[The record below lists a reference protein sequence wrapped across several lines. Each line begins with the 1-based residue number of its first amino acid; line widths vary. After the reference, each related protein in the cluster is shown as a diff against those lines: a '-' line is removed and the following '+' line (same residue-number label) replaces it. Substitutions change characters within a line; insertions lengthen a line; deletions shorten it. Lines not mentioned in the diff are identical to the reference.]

1 MALLVAMTMMQ
12 TSCDELLG
20 ETDNPAPP
28 VSDVTLDETTL
39 EMGYAGKAVT
49 LEATVSPADTE
60 DFDVTWSSSDES
72 VATVDDEGVVHAV
85 GAGTAVITAKA
96 GSKKATCDVSV
107 VINLE
112 TPLTFEAAVD
122 GANVKFKKFYD
133 DIVAP
138 NVEYSLD
145 GGITWKDDLT
155 AAGVTLASAGDKIS
169 FRGTNEAYGSISY
182 DDCYRFELSDETYV
196 YGNVMSLINK
206 DNYPTNKT
214 LTADYA
220 FKGMFGEQTS
230 LKNKDADHQIYLPA
244 TTLTEDC
251 YNWMFTACQSLT
263 TAPQLPATTL
273 KKRCYRFMFTDCKNL
288 TTAPELPA
296 TTLAE
301 ACYENMFAGSNL
313 TSAPKLPA
321 TEMKKECYHW
331 MFSNCENLTSAPEKL
346 PATTLAKACYESMF
360 AGSNLTSAPKL
371 PAKTL
376 AENCYDGMFDGCTS
390 LTTAPE
396 LPAKTLAEGC
406 YENMFSW
413 CESLTTAPE
422 LPATTLAEKCYNS
435 MFSFCKNLTTAPELP
450 ATEMKK
456 KCYSSMFWG
465 CENLTTAPE
474 LPAES
479 LAEHC
484 YNSMFYGCKKLS
496 SVTCKA
502 TDFSTYYCLIEWLV
516 DAGTDESV
524 TSKTFYI
531 SSAYSAYIADMNSN
545 LEGTADDAQIN
556 TNVPWVKGINGIP
569 AGWTIATAAE

>member
-1 MALLVAMTMMQ
+1 MKLSIKKLSCMALLVAMTMMQ

-39 EMGYAGKAVT
+39 EMVYGNGKDVT

-107 VINLE
+107 VVNLE
-112 TPLTFEAAVD
+112 TPLTFEAAKAGVT
-122 GANVKFKKFYD
+122 VKFNKSGN
-133 DIVAP
+133 IVAP

-155 AAGVTLASAGDKIS
+155 AAGVTLAAAGDKIS
-169 FRGTNEAYGSISY
+169 FRGTNEAYGGIY
-182 DDCYRFELSDETYV
+182 LGDCYRFELSAETFV

-220 FKGMFGEQTS
+220 FKWMFCGQTS

-244 TTLTEDC
+244 TTLTENC
-251 YNWMFTACQSLT
+251 YNWMFTGCTS
-263 TAPQLPATTL
+263 
-273 KKRCYRFMFTDCKNL
+273 L

-296 TTLAE
+296 TT
-301 ACYENMFAGSNL
+301 
-313 TSAPKLPA
+313 
-321 TEMKKECYHW
+321 MKKGCYW
-331 MFSNCENLTSAPEKL
+331 E
-346 PATTLAKACYESMF
+346 
-360 AGSNLTSAPKL
+360 
-371 PAKTL
+371 
-376 AENCYDGMFDGCTS
+376 MFDGCKS

-396 LPAKTLAEGC
+396 LPAKTLAENC
-406 YENMFSW
+406 YYGMFAS
-413 CESLTTAPE
+413 CKKLTTAPK
-422 LPATTLAEKCYNS
+422 LPAKTLAERCYYN
-435 MFSFCKNLTTAPELP
+435 MFK
-450 ATEMKK
+450 
-456 KCYSSMFWG
+456 
-465 CENLTTAPE
+465 
-474 LPAES
+474 
-479 LAEHC
+479 
-484 YNSMFYGCKKLS
+484 GCKKLS

-502 TDFSTYYCLIEWLV
+502 TDLSATGCLADWLNG
-516 DAGTDESV
+516 AGTDESV
-524 TSKTFYI
+524 TTKTIYI
-531 SSAYSAYIADMNSN
+531 NSAYSDYIAAMNSN

-556 TNVPWVKGINGIP
+556 ANVPWIKGDNGIP
-569 AGWTIATAAE
+569 AGWTIAAAE

>member
-20 ETDNPAPP
+20 EADNPVPDEDPLKLVTA
-28 VSDVTLDETTL
+28 VTLDESTL

-122 GANVKFKKFYD
+122 GATVKFKDYD
-133 DIVAP
+133 EDIVAP

-155 AAGVTLASAGDKIS
+155 ADGVTLASAGDKIS
-169 FRGTNEAYGSISY
+169 FRGTNETYGGISF
-182 DDCYRFELSDETYV
+182 DDCYRFELSAETFV

-220 FKGMFGEQTS
+220 FMGMFCGQTS

-244 TTLTEDC
+244 TTL
-251 YNWMFTACQSLT
+251 S
-263 TAPQLPATTL
+263 
-273 KKRCYRFMFTDCKNL
+273 
-288 TTAPELPA
+288 
-296 TTLAE
+296 
-301 ACYENMFAGSNL
+301 
-313 TSAPKLPA
+313 
-321 TEMKKECYHW
+321 
-331 MFSNCENLTSAPEKL
+331 
-346 PATTLAKACYESMF
+346 
-360 AGSNLTSAPKL
+360 
-371 PAKTL
+371 
-376 AENCYDGMFDGCTS
+376 ENCYIGMFDDCKS

-396 LPAKTLAEGC
+396 LPAKTLAKWC
-406 YENMFSW
+406 YNNMFW
-413 CESLTTAPE
+413 DCKGLTTAPK
-422 LPATTLAEKCYNS
+422 LPATTLAEGCYSS
-435 MFSFCKNLTTAPELP
+435 MFHGCENLTTAPELP
-450 ATEMKK
+450 ATEMKTECYHGMFYNCK
-456 KCYSSMFWG
+456 NLTTAPKLPAETLAKGCYSSMFQGCKNLTTVPKLPATTLAEECYRGMFWG

-474 LPAES
+474 LPATTLKKE
-479 LAEHC
+479 C
-484 YNSMFYGCKKLS
+484 YTYMFYNCKKLS

-502 TDFSTYYCLIEWLV
+502 TDFSADWCLDDWLE
-516 DAGTDESV
+516 DAGIDESV
-524 TSKTFYI
+524 TSKTIYI
-531 SSAYSAYIADMNSN
+531 SSSYSAYIADMNSS
-545 LEGTADDAQIN
+545 LEVTTDDDQIN
-556 TNVPWVKGINGIP
+556 ANVPWVKGISGIP
-569 AGWTIATAAE
+569 TGWTIAAAAE

>member
-1 MALLVAMTMMQ
+1 MNLSIKKLSCMALLTAMTMMQ

-39 EMGYAGKAVT
+39 EMVYGNGKDVT

-107 VINLE
+107 VVNLE
-112 TPLTFEAAVD
+112 TPLTFEAAAD
-122 GANVKFKKFYD
+122 GATVKFNDYD
-133 DIVAP
+133 EDIVAP

-155 AAGVTLASAGDKIS
+155 ADGVTLAAAGDKIS
-169 FRGTNEAYGSISY
+169 FRGTNEAYGADDY
-182 DDCYRFELSDETYV
+182 YDCYQFKLSNETYV

-220 FKGMFGEQTS
+220 FMGLFNGQDM

-244 TTLTEDC
+244 TTLAEYC
-251 YNWMFTACQSLT
+251 YDGMFWS
-263 TAPQLPATTL
+263 
-273 KKRCYRFMFTDCKNL
+273 CKNL

-296 TTLAE
+296 
-301 ACYENMFAGSNL
+301 
-313 TSAPKLPA
+313 
-321 TEMKKECYHW
+321 
-331 MFSNCENLTSAPEKL
+331 
-346 PATTLAKACYESMF
+346 
-360 AGSNLTSAPKL
+360 
-371 PAKTL
+371 KTL
-376 AENCYDGMFDGCTS
+376 AENCYYGMFSNCTS

-396 LPAKTLAEGC
+396 LPAKTLAKDCYYWMFAYCTSLTTAPELPAKTLAKGCYNSMFAGCESLTTAPELPAKTLAENCYNDMFNGCESLTTAPELPATMLAEGC
-406 YENMFSW
+406 YHGMFAY

-422 LPATTLAEKCYNS
+422 LPATTLAEDCYNN
-435 MFSFCKNLTTAPELP
+435 MFND
-450 ATEMKK
+450 
-456 KCYSSMFWG
+456 
-465 CENLTTAPE
+465 
-474 LPAES
+474 
-479 LAEHC
+479 
-484 YNSMFYGCKKLS
+484 CKKLS

-502 TDFSTYYCLIEWLV
+502 TNLSAGCCLIGWLW

-524 TSKTFYI
+524 TTKTIYI
-531 SSAYSAYIADMNSN
+531 SSAYSDYIADMNGN
-545 LEGTADDAQIN
+545 LEGTADDDQIN
-556 TNVPWVKGINGIP
+556 TNVPWIKGDSGIP
-569 AGWTIATAAE
+569 AGWTIAAAE

>member
-1 MALLVAMTMMQ
+1 MKLSIKKLSCMALLVAMTMMQ

-20 ETDNPAPP
+20 ETDNPVKKAL
-28 VSDVTLDETTL
+28 TLDKTTL
-39 EMGYAGKAVT
+39 EMAYGNGKEVT
-49 LEATVSPADTE
+49 LEATVSPADAE
-60 DFDVTWSSSDES
+60 DPDITWSSSDES

-214 LTADYA
+214 LTADYT
-220 FKGMFGEQTS
+220 FKGMFNDQDM

-244 TTLTEDC
+244 TTLAEGC
-251 YNWMFTACQSLT
+251 YRDMFSFCNLT
-263 TAPQLPATTL
+263 TVPELPATVM
-273 KKRCYRFMFTDCKNL
+273 KKECYYGMFWSCKGL

-301 ACYENMFAGSNL
+301 SCY
-313 TSAPKLPA
+313 
-321 TEMKKECYHW
+321 W
-331 MFSNCENLTSAPEKL
+331 
-346 PATTLAKACYESMF
+346 
-360 AGSNLTSAPKL
+360 
-371 PAKTL
+371 
-376 AENCYDGMFDGCTS
+376 GMFDD
-390 LTTAPE
+390 
-396 LPAKTLAEGC
+396 
-406 YENMFSW
+406 
-413 CESLTTAPE
+413 
-422 LPATTLAEKCYNS
+422 
-435 MFSFCKNLTTAPELP
+435 
-450 ATEMKK
+450 
-456 KCYSSMFWG
+456 
-465 CENLTTAPE
+465 
-474 LPAES
+474 
-479 LAEHC
+479 
-484 YNSMFYGCKKLS
+484 CKKLS

-502 TDFSTYYCLIEWLV
+502 TDLSANYCLDNWLV

-524 TSKTFYI
+524 TSKTIYI
-531 SSAYSAYIADMNSN
+531 SSAYSAYIADMNGN
-545 LEGTADDAQIN
+545 LAGTADDAQIN

-569 AGWTIATAAE
+569 TGWTIAAAAAE